1 MLESAPVKRQL
12 LRLADDGAAPG
23 PWLDGG
29 APPDA
34 FALSASASTSA
45 SATASMP
52 LPEAA
57 AAPPSTLE
65 SLVGRSPSALQVWP
79 IRRNCAVSQ

>member
-57 AAPPSTLE
+57 AAHSISGPSTAQ
-65 SLVGRSPSALQVWP
+65 GR
-79 IRRNCAVSQ
+79 RRSRFS